1 MQHTQQQTLSDV
13 FYEYLKLKNS
23 FDLRKS
29 WVELSEKQLWEELC
43 ICILSSNVPYELA
56 LSAFYHLR
64 ENQFLDVKRIITNS
78 NSTQEISF
86 ELSRRIYEPKRRDGT
101 FRKYRFPNV
110 RASDIVKAAVTLY
123 RETNGLSE
131 ILKNS
136 RSEKETRR
144 FLADNVSGIGLKE
157 ASHFL
162 RNVGYSKSLAI
173 VDTHIVAFL
182 IEIGELSDRV
192 TTVTPA
198 VYVKLEKI
206 LMNLCKNLGL
216 NMSVFD
222 MAIWKYMKGKTQ

>member
-1 MQHTQQQTLSDV
+1 MQQTQRQTLNDV
-13 FYEYLKLKNS
+13 FYEYLKLKPS

-29 WVELSEKQLWEELC
+29 WVELSEEQLWNELC
-43 ICILSSNVPYELA
+43 ICILSSNVPYNLA
-56 LSAFYHLR
+56 LSAFYHLS
-64 ENQFLDVKRIITNS
+64 EHQFLDVERIIANP
-78 NSTQEISF
+78 NSTQDISF
-86 ELSRRIYEPKRRDGT
+86 ELSRQIYEPRRRDGT

-123 RETNGLSE
+123 SENNGLSE
-131 ILKNS
+131 LLKNS
-136 RSEKETRR
+136 RSEKEARR
-144 FLADNVSGIGLKE
+144 FLAGNVSGIGLKE

-198 VYVKLEKI
+198 VYVKLERI
-206 LMNLCKNLGL
+206 LTNLCDSLGL

-222 MAIWKYMKGKTQ
+222 MAIWRYMKGKTH